1 MQSKYKYAADTTSIR
16 CRSAS
21 QTVAG
26 KEVHMTDHLGYLVG
40 LHHTR
45 RKGRDLGGFHQYFRS
60 FLSLC

>member
-26 KEVHMTDHLGYLVG
+26 KEVHGPWISGWQLATNH
-40 LHHTR
+40 
-45 RKGRDLGGFHQYFRS
+45 RS
-60 FLSLC
+60 